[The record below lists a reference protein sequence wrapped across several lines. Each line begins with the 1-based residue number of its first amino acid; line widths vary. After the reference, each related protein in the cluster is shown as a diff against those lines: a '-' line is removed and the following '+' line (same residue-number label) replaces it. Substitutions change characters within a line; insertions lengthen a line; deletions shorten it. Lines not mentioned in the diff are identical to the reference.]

1 MPVIGQLGYIALTA
15 FVLNLLVAIVLTVV
29 LRALKAPD
37 GEDETI
43 RGDYFADSGDPRVEK
58 VKQPLHQEAPSV

>member
-1 MPVIGQLGYIALTA
+1 M
-15 FVLNLLVAIVLTVV
+15 
-29 LRALKAPD
+29 LRAVKAPD

-58 VKQPLHQEAPSV
+58 VQQPLHQEAPSV